1 VVISFLFLC
10 QLVLPFYLKTN
21 ILKLNKKN
29 IRGKLLEICPK
40 FVTGEKLN
48 FHSDQIGKTN
58 KPITFV

>member
-1 VVISFLFLC
+1 LC

-40 FVTGEKLN
+40 FVTGAKFN